1 MTPERKARFSEVLD
15 KRQANL
21 TVILE
26 DIIDQHNISA
36 VLRSC
41 DSVGIGEVYIIASDR
56 LKYCKIRPEKPLQS
70 WKGRKISAS
79 ANKWIQMHLFQSV
92 EECMKAVRAKY
103 DFIYSTH
110 LSADSKDL
118 YDLDLTQSVALLF
131 GNERD
136 GLTEEALSHADG
148 NFSVPQI
155 GMIKSLNISVACA
168 VTLYEAYRQRKVKGM
183 YDNRSLEMADK
194 QAIMD
199 TWIERDFEAKRKGR

>member
-1 MTPERKARFSEVLD
+1 MTPERKARFAEVLD

-41 DSVGIGEVYIIASDR
+41 DSVGIGEIYIITSDK
-56 LKYCKIRPEKPLQS
+56 LKYCKIRPETPLQS

-79 ANKWIQMHLFQSV
+79 ANKWIRIHLFQSI
-92 EECMKAVRAKY
+92 EECMTAVRKKY
-103 DFIYSTH
+103 DLIFSTH
-110 LSADSKDL
+110 LSEDSKDL
-118 YDLDLTQSVALLF
+118 YELDLTQSVALLF

-136 GLTEEALSHADG
+136 GLSEEALSHADS
-148 NFSVPQI
+148 NFSIPQM

-168 VTLYEAYRQRKVKGM
+168 VTLYEAYRQRNVAKM
-183 YDNRSLEMADK
+183 YDSLSLTPVDK
-194 QAIMD
+194 QATLD
-199 TWIERDFEAKRKGR
+199 AWVERDFEAKRRGR

>member
-1 MTPERKARFSEVLD
+1 MTPQRKARFEAVLN

-41 DSVGIGEVYIIASDR
+41 DSVGIGEIYVIASDR

-79 ANKWIQMHLFQSV
+79 ANKWIQMYLFQSV
-92 EECMKAVRAKY
+92 EECMAVVRAKY
-103 DFIYSTH
+103 DFIFSTH
-110 LSADSKDL
+110 LSEDSKDL
-118 YDLDLTQSVALLF
+118 FELDLTQSVALLF

-136 GLTEEALSHADG
+136 GLTQEALSHADG
-148 NFSVPQI
+148 NFCIPQV

-168 VTLYEAYRQRKVKGM
+168 VTLYEAYRQRKTAGM
-183 YDNRSLEMADK
+183 YDTISLEATER
-194 QAIMD
+194 QATMD
-199 TWIERDFEAKRKGR
+199 AWVQRDFEAKRKGR